1 MGKYKI
7 SVNKRNSENTSKALK
22 KIFQLPISTTY
33 TDIIVET
40 GIWSAEQKT
49 QYATMMLYHNIK
61 NSDDNRKVKQL
72 VEEQKQNQFKNTF
85 NQNVRKI
92 AKDLQID
99 IKKR

>member
-1 MGKYKI
+1 M
-7 SVNKRNSENTSKALK
+7 
-22 KIFQLPISTTY
+22 
-33 TDIIVET
+33 ET

-49 QYATMMLYHNIK
+49 QYGTMMLYHNIK

-85 NQNVRKI
+85 NQNVQKI
-92 AKDLQID
+92 AKDLPID